1 METGHSPFL
10 SAPRELA
17 GIVEEVVREFLGSL

>member
-1 METGHSPFL
+1 METGHSPLL

-17 GIVEEVVREFLGSL
+17 GIVEEAVRGFVGSL